1 MCVEGRTKPLFRR
14 VARLDDLND
23 TRAEGLNRGRVVG
36 EDTHVTCRC
45 SKIHLDDFGGGE
57 NSLENAFEVKVVRG
71 RNCCWH
77 EPGEAERGTS

>member
-45 SKIHLDDFGGGE
+45 SKIHLDDFSGGE
-57 NSLENAFEVKVVRG
+57 DSLENAFEVKVVPG

-77 EPGEAERGTS
+77 KPGEAERGTS

>member
-36 EDTHVTCRC
+36 EDTHVTSRGGDVNLDHICRSEQC
-45 SKIHLDDFGGGE
+45 LQFQ
-57 NSLENAFEVKVVRG
+57 
-71 RNCCWH
+71 
-77 EPGEAERGTS
+77 